1 MEDLKKIDE
10 LLQKYYDGET
20 SLEEERKLHWFFQT
34 CEIPAHLQS
43 DAELF
48 RYYYKQRKEEAS
60 SNMEE
65 TLTRLIHDREHKKR
79 FIHSGKTIRLVSGI
93 AATVLVMLALWIGIG
108 RDIYRKQY
116 TGAFKDTYDDPQL
129 AYLETKKV
137 LLMVSEKLNAGTKD
151 LQYLSKY
158 DHGVSMLT
166 PVLSFGP
173 GVQRLEKLSKFDE
186 AKELITKKQQ

>member
-1 MEDLKKIDE
+1 MEDLKKIEE

-65 TLTRLIHDREHKKR
+65 TLIRLIHDQEHKKR
-79 FIHSGKTIRLVSGI
+79 FILSGKTIRMVSGI
-93 AATVLVMLALWIGIG
+93 AATILVILALWIGIG
-108 RDIYRKQY
+108 RDIYRNQY
-116 TGAFKDTYDDPQL
+116 AGVFKDTYDDPQL

-158 DHGVSMLT
+158 DQGVSMLT